1 MKTENIIQAF
11 SVALMLV
18 SVYFPQSSMADEV
31 MSVQSKNVIGIDV
44 PVKVENADIVFNMH
58 HLAFR
63 GDMPV
68 GIKYMQHLANYY
80 KEHNIKGKIIGLF
93 YGEVAYLTLNDSAY
107 NAYRAVSTGNPYKE
121 LIAGLLHQGVE
132 IEECAVSMKGHNWS
146 NDDLLPGVK
155 VTTGAVIRLIQ
166 LAQQGYVQIQP

>member
-1 MKTENIIQAF
+1 LKIETVIQA
-11 SVALMLV
+11 VALALILV
-18 SVYFPQSSMADEV
+18 HVSFPQSSMADEV
-31 MSVQSKNVIGIDV
+31 MSAQSKGVIEIDL
-44 PVKVENADIVFNMH
+44 PVKIEKADIVFNMN

-68 GIKYMQHLANYY
+68 GFMYMQHLANHY
-80 KEHNIKGKIIGLF
+80 KEQHIKGKIIAIF
-93 YGEVAYLTLNDSAY
+93 YGDVAYMTLNDSAY
-107 NAYRAVSTGNPYKE
+107 NAYRAVSSGNPYRE
-121 LIAGLLHQGVE
+121 LIAGLLQQGVE

-146 NDDLLPGVK
+146 NEDLLPGVK

>member
-1 MKTENIIQAF
+1 MKTETVLQAF
-11 SVALMLV
+11 AVALILV

-31 MSVQSKNVIGIDV
+31 MSAQAKKVIEVDV
-44 PVKVENADIVFNMH
+44 PVKVEKADIVFNMH

-68 GIKYMQHLANYY
+68 GIKYMQHLASYY
-80 KEHNIKGKIIGLF
+80 KAQNIKGKIIGIF
-93 YGEVAYLTLNDSAY
+93 YGEVAYMTLNDGAY
-107 NAYRAVSTGNPYKE
+107 NAYRAVSSGNPYKE

>member
-1 MKTENIIQAF
+1 MKTETVIRAF
-11 SVALMLV
+11 TVALILG

-31 MSVQSKNVIGIDV
+31 ISAQSNGVIEIDV
-44 PVKVENADIVFNMH
+44 PVKIKKADVVFNMH

-68 GIKYMQHLANYY
+68 GIMYMQHLASHY
-80 KEHNIKGKIIGLF
+80 KERNIKGKIIAIF
-93 YGEVAYLTLNDSAY
+93 YGDVAYMTLNDSAY
-107 NAYRAVSTGNPYKE
+107 NAYRAVSSGNPYRE
-121 LIAGLLHQGVE
+121 LIAGLLQQGVE

-155 VTTGAVIRLIQ
+155 VTTGAVTRLIQ